1 MTLAGKCWL
10 RNELFQLLSA
20 PNMSDLYCC
29 LLVHRVEHAYLALA
43 QSLTEF
49 FSAASEAEKTH
60 CQGEV
65 YRSERGIPMWR
76 TGYEQ
81 CGEMRYSIGFQ

>member
-1 MTLAGKCWL
+1 MLSLVIYLNFLTFVLHAVL
-10 RNELFQLLSA
+10 R
-20 PNMSDLYCC
+20 
-29 LLVHRVEHAYLALA
+29 RVEQAYLALA
-43 QSLTEF
+43 RSLTEF
-49 FSAASEAEKTH
+49 FSTASAAEKAL

-81 CGEMRYSIGFQ
+81 CGEMR